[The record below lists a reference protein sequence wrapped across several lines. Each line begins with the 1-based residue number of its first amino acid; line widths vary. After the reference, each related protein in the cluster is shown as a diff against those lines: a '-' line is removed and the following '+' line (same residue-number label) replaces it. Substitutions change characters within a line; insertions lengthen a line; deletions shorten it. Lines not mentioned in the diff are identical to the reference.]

1 MTKKIPISEIFGP
14 TVQGEGPL
22 IGRPAVFVRTGG
34 CDYRCAWCDTLYAVL
49 PEHRDEWAPMTAS
62 EILSRVDELTNGHP
76 VLVTLSGGNPAL
88 WPLEPLITRGRSQGH
103 SFALETQGSLAAPW
117 FASLDW
123 LILSP
128 KPPSSGMPMNWDAL
142 DTCIGAAG
150 HRPRSALKIVIF
162 DDADYEYAQLVS
174 TRYSGLPIYL
184 QVGNGQTSEPADIDR
199 LLERLR
205 WLIGRV
211 SEDCWFDVT
220 VLPQLHVLAWGNRRG
235 V

>member
-34 CDYRCAWCDTLYAVL
+34 CGYRCAWCDTLYAVL

-62 EILSRVDELTNGHP
+62 EILSRVDELTAGHP

-88 WPLEPLITRGRSQGH
+88 WPLEPLITCGRSQGH
-103 SFALETQGSLAAPW
+103 SFALETQGSVAAPW

-128 KPPSSGMPMNWDAL
+128 KPPSSRMPMNWDAL
-142 DTCIGAAG
+142 DACIDAAG
-150 HRPRSALKIVIF
+150 HRPRSVLKIVIF
-162 DDADYEYAQLVS
+162 DDADYEYAKLVS

-184 QVGNGQTSEPADIDR
+184 QVGNPTPSMASNGETSEPVNTDS

-211 SEDCWFDVT
+211 TEDYWFDVT
-220 VLPQLHVLAWGNRRG
+220 VLPQL
-235 V
+235 

>member
-1 MTKKIPISEIFGP
+1 MAISSRDVVRQSGP
-14 TVQGEGPL
+14 V
-22 IGRPAVFVRTGG
+22 A
-34 CDYRCAWCDTLYAVL
+34 
-49 PEHRDEWAPMTAS
+49 
-62 EILSRVDELTNGHP
+62 
-76 VLVTLSGGNPAL
+76 
-88 WPLEPLITRGRSQGH
+88 LEPLITRGRSQGH

-128 KPPSSGMPMNWDAL
+128 KPPSSRMPMNWDAL

-150 HRPRSALKIVIF
+150 DRPRSALKIVIF
-162 DDADYEYAQLVS
+162 DDADYEYAKLVS

-184 QVGNGQTSEPADIDR
+184 QVGNLASNGQTSEPANIDR

-211 SEDCWFDVT
+211 TEDCWFDVT
-220 VLPQLHVLAWGNRRG
+220 VLPQLHVLACGHRRRI
-235 V
+235 